1 MSRAAS
7 AVRKLMKKKERPK
20 VVHGALLKTTIP
32 AGMASAAP
40 PLGPQL
46 GERGLNA
53 AQFAKDFN
61 KKTEHIVEGV
71 PIPTRVHIKPDRTYE
86 IELCAP
92 PIPWLLKQAA
102 GITKG
107 GFGKS
112 DTAGMVT
119 LKHVYEIAKVK
130 QQEPVYLGV
139 PLRQMCQTVM
149 YYAQSC
155 KIKVVR
161 DIDPVEYHEFLKKR
175 EELVTKEMEELQSK
189 RQAKIYR
196 FFSNIEM
203 DNGSMLTR
211 IFKMRS
217 QQNIRRVEDRKG
229 TNCEN
234 LHSSENSKF
243 FPVRKFPEIEVP
255 KKPTTTTW
263 PRCYSN
269 GPMRPLSD
277 NIPQHPELSFHTNQ
291 ANVAQDASA
300 LQLAHE
306 YCFFCIL
313 DLSQLRYFCFSFFY
327 SSKRAKL
334 AEFASTSRQ
343 CGTGGRGQLPAGQ
356 LTMEQFCSVGPGM
369 SGGCWAPA
377 EKRSRPANVS
387 GGIQC
392 ATARSSARQLTLNA
406 TIRDVFEWHRYQ
418 NHHLGLLF
426 DIYAVLES
434 EPLLNKFGGYQF
446 DLRDQTGILSATYY
460 PIDGEMIKA
469 KMGDWL
475 RVTGVVRFWGFQA
488 TFVKHAEQNFLKGLR
503 EKIAASKQS
512 LFYRIEEKY

>member
-175 EELVTKEMEELQSK
+175 EELVIKEMEELQSK

-217 QQNIRRVEDRKG
+217 QQNIRRVEDM
-229 TNCEN
+229 
-234 LHSSENSKF
+234 
-243 FPVRKFPEIEVP
+243 P

-277 NIPQHPELSFHTNQ
+277 NIPQHPELSFHTKQ

-313 DLSQLRYFCFSFFY
+313 DPSQLRYFCFSFFY
-327 SSKRAKL
+327 SSKQAKL
-334 AEFASTSRQ
+334 AEFASMGRQ

-387 GGIQC
+387 GGIHC

-446 DLRDQTGILSATYY
+446 DLRDQTGILPATYY
-460 PIDGEMIKA
+460 PI
-469 KMGDWL
+469 
-475 RVTGVVRFWGFQA
+475 A

-503 EKIAASKQS
+503 EKIAASKRS
-512 LFYRIEEKY
+512 LFYRIEENY

>member
-20 VVHGALLKTTIP
+20 VAHGALLKTTIP
-32 AGMASAAP
+32 AGLASAAP

-71 PIPTRVHIKPDRTYE
+71 PIPTRVHIKPDRTYT

-107 GFGKS
+107 GFSNS

-119 LKHVYEIAKVK
+119 LKHVFEIAKVK

-139 PLRQMCQTVM
+139 SLRQMCQTVM
-149 YYAQSC
+149 FYAQSC

-175 EELVTKEMEELQSK
+175 EELVIKEMEELQNK

-196 FFSNIEM
+196 IFSNIEM

-217 QQNIRRVEDRKG
+217 QQTIRRVEERKG

-234 LHSSENSKF
+234 LHSSQNLKF
-243 FPVRKFPEIEVP
+243 LPVKKFPEIEEP
-255 KKPTTTTW
+255 KKPTTAW
-263 PRCYSN
+263 SRCYSN
-269 GPMRPLSD
+269 GPMRPLNN
-277 NIPQHPELSFHTNQ
+277 NISQHPDLSFQTNQ

-300 LQLAHE
+300 FQHAQH
-306 YCFFCIL
+306 CC
-313 DLSQLRYFCFSFFY
+313 QQ
-327 SSKRAKL
+327 AKL
-334 AEFASTSRQ
+334 AESSGRQ

-356 LTMEQFCSVGPGM
+356 LRMEQFCSVGPGM

-377 EKRSRPANVS
+377 EKRSRQTNVN

-418 NHHLGLLF
+418 NQHLCLLF

-446 DLRDQTGILSATYY
+446 DLRDQTGILQATYY

-503 EKIAASKQS
+503 EKIAASKRS
-512 LFYRIEEKY
+512 LFYRVEEN

>member
-1 MSRAAS
+1 
-7 AVRKLMKKKERPK
+7 LFCEYY
-20 VVHGALLKTTIP
+20 
-32 AGMASAAP
+32 
-40 PLGPQL
+40 
-46 GERGLNA
+46 
-53 AQFAKDFN
+53 FF
-61 KKTEHIVEGV
+61 
-71 PIPTRVHIKPDRTYE
+71 
-86 IELCAP
+86 
-92 PIPWLLKQAA
+92 
-102 GITKG
+102 IT
-107 GFGKS
+107 
-112 DTAGMVT
+112 
-119 LKHVYEIAKVK
+119 
-130 QQEPVYLGV
+130 
-139 PLRQMCQTVM
+139 
-149 YYAQSC
+149 
-155 KIKVVR
+155 
-161 DIDPVEYHEFLKKR
+161 
-175 EELVTKEMEELQSK
+175 
-189 RQAKIYR
+189 
-196 FFSNIEM
+196 FFFPFS
-203 DNGSMLTR
+203 GSMLTR

-234 LHSSENSKF
+234 LHSSQNSKF

-269 GPMRPLSD
+269 GPMRPLND
-277 NIPQHPELSFHTNQ
+277 NIPQHPELSFHTKQ

-327 SSKRAKL
+327 SSKQAKL
-334 AEFASTSRQ
+334 AEFASMGRQ

-377 EKRSRPANVS
+377 EKRSRPANVN

-446 DLRDQTGILSATYY
+446 DLRDQTGILPATYY

-503 EKIAASKQS
+503 EKIAASKRS
-512 LFYRIEEKY
+512 LFYRIEENY